1 MTERK
6 AAMIANKVYAA
17 FFAKQITKIEALRYL
32 DQIEHYLSE
41 TAFNKCKDFYYELSH
56 NAHMYK

>member
-17 FFAKQITKIEALRYL
+17 FFAKQINKKEALNYL
-32 DQIEHYLSE
+32 NQIDLYLSE
-41 TAFNKCKDFYYELSH
+41 TALRKCADFRYELSH
-56 NAHMYK
+56 NAHMYN